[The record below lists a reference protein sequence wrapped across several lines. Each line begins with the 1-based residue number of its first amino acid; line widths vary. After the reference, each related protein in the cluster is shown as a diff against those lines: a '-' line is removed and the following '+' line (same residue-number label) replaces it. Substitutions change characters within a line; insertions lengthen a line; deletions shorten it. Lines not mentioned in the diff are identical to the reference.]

1 MLGLF
6 SNALP
11 APRKVKCCQC
21 VYPLQLVF
29 TSSSISFWWELK
41 DRVSKEKAK
50 QNRLTDRQDRQT
62 ANWYPLREGH
72 SSAVMLP
79 QVNGEPNES
88 KKRKPRHIPSPSSG
102 ESERKAG
109 QRALTKDTE
118 KTAGWSN
125 LT

>member
-1 MLGLF
+1 MLELF

-29 TSSSISFWWELK
+29 TSSSISFRWELK

-79 QVNGEPNES
+79 QVNGEP
-88 KKRKPRHIPSPSSG
+88 
-102 ESERKAG
+102 
-109 QRALTKDTE
+109 
-118 KTAGWSN
+118 
-125 LT
+125 